1 MSDPSIA
8 ASAERMPNPV
18 PAPLLDVGGLSTELR
33 TRKGVVHALDNVG
46 FVVRR
51 GEAIAIVGES
61 GCGKSMTA
69 RSIMRVL
76 PRSTDRVASGHV
88 RFAGRDL
95 LSLSE
100 SGMRK
105 VRGADIAMIFQ
116 DPMSYLDP
124 LMRVGDQI
132 AEVIRA
138 HGKASGEG
146 LKKAVEDA
154 LASARISDIR
164 RVAGSYPH
172 QLSGGLRQ
180 RALIAMAL
188 ACEPELLIADE
199 PTTALD
205 VTTQKQILQ
214 LLRHL
219 VEERQMGLVL
229 ITHDLGVVANVCDR
243 VYVMYAGQVIEHAG
257 VHDFFE
263 RPQHPYSRGLLAS
276 LKSLSEGDAHLS
288 SIPGVVPNLLAPPAG
303 CRFRA
308 RCGFSMD
315 VCAKQDPTVRLDHG
329 KDRDAGCW
337 LFKDGS
343 GHV

>member
-1 MSDPSIA
+1 MSELSP
-8 ASAERMPNPV
+8 R
-18 PAPLLDVGGLSTELR
+18 PAPDAQPLLSIGSLSTELR

-51 GEAIAIVGES
+51 GEAVAIVGES

-76 PRSTDRVASGHV
+76 PRPADKVASGHV
-88 RFAGRDL
+88 RFCGKDL

-100 SGMRK
+100 GGMRK

-124 LMRVGDQI
+124 LMRIGDQI
-132 AEVIRA
+132 AEVVRA
-138 HGKASGEG
+138 HRKAEG
-146 LKKAVEDA
+146 GDLQKTVHDA
-154 LASARISDIR
+154 LAAAQIPDIQ
-164 RVAGSYPH
+164 RVVGSYPH

-188 ACEPELLIADE
+188 ACEPKLLIADE

-214 LLRHL
+214 LLRQL
-219 VEERQMGLVL
+219 VDERQMGLVL

-243 VYVMYAGQVIEHAG
+243 VYVMYAGQVIEHAD

-263 RPQHPYSRGLLAS
+263 RPQHPYSQGLLAS
-276 LKSLSEGDAHLS
+276 LKSLSQGSGRLS

-308 RCGFSMD
+308 RCQFAMD
-315 VCAKQDPTVRLDHG
+315 ICAARDPTGLLDHG
-329 KDRDAGCW
+329 KDRDAACW
-337 LFKDGS
+337 LLKDG
-343 GHV
+343 GGDHG